1 VKLING
7 TLMGISIYFGFY
19 KESGLMEVMV
29 TLDIA

>member
-1 VKLING
+1 
-7 TLMGISIYFGFY
+7 MGISIYFGFY